1 MFCNTAEHN
10 KADSLVDI
18 NSFNEKGYE
27 TKCVT
32 KDYSGKIH
40 TDQTLIHVMENIVV
54 ARAMTQDKPHGTT
67 NITEQSMSAEVLQ
80 KVQGKLH
87 TRFCKSK

>member
-1 MFCNTAEHN
+1 
-10 KADSLVDI
+10 
-18 NSFNEKGYE
+18 
-27 TKCVT
+27 
-32 KDYSGKIH
+32 
-40 TDQTLIHVMENIVV
+40 MENIVV